1 MYHKVLYWASILFNL
16 HERIILGYFSSIAQL
31 FADDTSNFSIVND
44 ITVSEQVLNSDLQKI
59 YMWVYQWKISFNP
72 DASKQ
77 AQEVIFSKKVNKLSQ
92 SFVLFINIHVQNTST
107 QRYLG
112 VDLDKRRNFNPHI
125 REK

>member
-16 HERIILGYFSSIAQL
+16 HERIILGYFSSIVQL

>member
-16 HERIILGYFSSIAQL
+16 HERIILGYFSSIVQL

-77 AQEVIFSKKVNKLSQ
+77 AQKVIFSKKVNKLSQ

-112 VDLDKRRNFNPHI
+112 VDLDKRRNFNAHI